1 MALAWAVS
9 LVSGEVARQ
18 QHQLLAAAAD
28 EKPYT
33 QVPPSVF
40 SCTSGLSS
48 TASADAPFTFGKGL
62 LVFVQLSKV
71 GSTSMRYMLYDAYG
85 KAFSFYGCASRCALE
100 PRIHASLHRP
110 PHEPCLTR
118 ADMHEGSTFVGLVE
132 GRRCTSDG
140 TCDSTCNS
148 TCDGACDGGG
158 VCHPNPPLPRLD
170 EAELVQGSFGSTTCP
185 PRLQPQPDY

>member
-1 MALAWAVS
+1 MLATLHRAREHACLGLFMLEPGRRAVRNFPVLACMFLPQSSSAFLAEAYREIDMALAWAVS

-18 QHQLLAAAAD
+18 QHQLLAVAAN
-28 EKPYT
+28 EKPHT

-100 PRIHASLHRP
+100 PR
-110 PHEPCLTR
+110 
-118 ADMHEGSTFVGLVE
+118 
-132 GRRCTSDG
+132 
-140 TCDSTCNS
+140 
-148 TCDGACDGGG
+148 
-158 VCHPNPPLPRLD
+158 
-170 EAELVQGSFGSTTCP
+170 
-185 PRLQPQPDY
+185 